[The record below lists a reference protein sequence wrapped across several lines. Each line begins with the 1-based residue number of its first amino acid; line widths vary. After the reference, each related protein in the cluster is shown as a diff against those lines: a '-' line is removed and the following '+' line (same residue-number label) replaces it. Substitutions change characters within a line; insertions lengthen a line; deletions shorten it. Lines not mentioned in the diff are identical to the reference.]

1 MGTAEA
7 CFWIAVWLGGVG
19 LVVTIGFLVRQW
31 WRSGRVVDLDA
42 AISPT
47 MLVAKQA
54 KRAAPKNRIIVN
66 DDRAGVRAEKKERE
80 KHDL

>member
-7 CFWIAVWLGGVG
+7 IFWIVACLYGIAF
-19 LVVTIGFLVRQW
+19 VVSGGFLLRKW
-31 WRSGRVVDLDA
+31 WRSGRTVDMGSAL
-42 AISPT
+42 SPT
-47 MLVAKQA
+47 MI
-54 KRAAPKNRIIVN
+54 AARMTKKPPTKNRIVVN